1 MGQCR
6 HTMGL
11 VTDQE
16 RVGGRVVLVTGA
28 NRGIGLACARHFAD
42 LGDRVAA
49 TYRSAP
55 ADDERLHH
63 VRCDVTSAKDVDAA
77 FSEVE
82 QRWGPVEVVVS
93 NAGTNHD
100 TLLMRMGE
108 EAFSEVVDTNLMG
121 AYRVAKRATGP
132 MLRARGGRLIFMS
145 SVVGL
150 SGAAG
155 QANYAA
161 SKAGLVGLARS
172 LARELGSRG
181 ITANV
186 VAPGP
191 VETDMTAVLS
201 EARQAEILAN
211 VPLRR
216 FASTAEVAG
225 AVAFL
230 ASPEASYVTGAVLPV
245 DGGLGMGH

>member
-1 MGQCR
+1 MG
-6 HTMGL
+6 T
-11 VTDQE
+11 VTEVAEHRAD
-16 RVGGRVVLVTGA
+16 GRVVLVTGG

-42 LGDRVAA
+42 RGDQVAV
-49 TYRSAP
+49 THRESV
-55 ADDERLHH
+55 ADDDRLLH
-63 VRCDVTSAKDVDAA
+63 VRCDVTSTKEVDAA
-77 FSEVE
+77 FAEVE
-82 QRWGPVEVVVS
+82 ERLGPVEVVVS
-93 NAGTNHD
+93 NAGTNRD
-100 TLLMRMGE
+100 TLLMRMSE
-108 EAFSEVVDTNLMG
+108 EAFTEVVDTNLTG

-132 MLRARGGRLIFMS
+132 MLRARRGRLIFVS

-161 SKAGLVGLARS
+161 SKSGLVGLARS

-181 ITANV
+181 ITVNV

-191 VETDMTAVLS
+191 IETDMTAALT
-201 EARQAEILAN
+201 EARRAELLAA

-216 FASTAEVAG
+216 FASPDEVAG
-225 AVAFL
+225 TIAFL
-230 ASPEASYVTGAVLPV
+230 ASEQASYVTGAVLPV

>member
-1 MGQCR
+1 MG
-6 HTMGL
+6 TVSAPGGN
-11 VTDQE
+11 
-16 RVGGRVVLVTGA
+16 GGRVVLVTGA

-49 TYRSAP
+49 TYRSTP
-55 ADDERLHH
+55 GDDDRMLH
-63 VRCDVTSAKDVDAA
+63 VRCDVTSTKEVDAA
-77 FSEVE
+77 FTQVE
-82 QRWGPVEVVVS
+82 EHWGPVEVVVS
-93 NAGTNHD
+93 NAGINHD
-100 TLLMRMGE
+100 TLLMRMPE
-108 EAFSEVVDTNLMG
+108 EAFTEVIEANLVG
-121 AYRVAKRATGP
+121 AFRVAKRATGP
-132 MLRARGGRLIFMS
+132 MLRARGGRMIFIS

-161 SKAGLVGLARS
+161 SKSGLVGLARS

-181 ITANV
+181 ITVNV

-191 VETDMTAVLS
+191 VETDMTAALS
-201 EARQAEILAN
+201 EARARTLLAA
-211 VPLRR
+211 VPLGR

-230 ASPEASYVTGAVLPV
+230 ASPEASYVTGALLPV